1 MGLVEDEK
9 RRIHELEIMKAR
21 WKIMVKNYFKLLER
35 ERIESLKQ
43 KTSCPSG

>member
-1 MGLVEDEK
+1 MGLTESEK
-9 RRIHELEIMKAR
+9 RRIYELDLMKVQ

-35 ERIESLKQ
+35 EKIESLKQ